1 MGYLGIVGKHNMAV
15 AARAHYDVAII
26 GGGPSGST
34 TGTLLRKY
42 DPKLRVLIL
51 EKERFPRE
59 HIGESQLPHIGAVL
73 HEMGVW
79 DKVEAAN
86 FPIKVGVTYRWGHS
100 PQLWDFEFI
109 PLKRMNLG
117 ERPGRF
123 EGQRRLCAF
132 QVERSRYDEIL
143 LRHAE
148 ELGCEVREET
158 QVREVLHEGD
168 RITGLR
174 LDDGSEVLARHY
186 LDCSG
191 HIGIVRRALGIGATV
206 PTALMNIAIWDY
218 WENTE
223 WAVEIGV
230 GGTRSQIMSLPGG
243 WIWFIPLGPTRT
255 SIGFVCPQEYYKR
268 RGLTPE
274 QLYVEALAREPRIS
288 ALCANGSREGRIR
301 STKDWSFVADR
312 LSGENW
318 FLVGEAG
325 GFADPILSG
334 GMTLAHTSAR
344 EAAYNILAID
354 RGEHDAAWLRE
365 QYDERQRRRVMQYI
379 RFADYW
385 YCANGQF
392 TDLEDMTAQIA
403 RDTGL
408 DMSPKQA
415 FRWLSFGGFAHED
428 FSYPGLGGLD
438 LLAVKEVTKLFVG
451 ESGDEWE
458 INKYNVFSLDL
469 AGSKKH
475 QMPVYSQGRILKAEC
490 FVRAGRWL
498 PNVGLYA
505 VVIQTLRRHHDLRS
519 IGAAV
524 EEKARAQ
531 AARGG
536 IGAGAFTTQAIATLE
551 TMLVEGWVKGSVDA
565 KRRAMIYRPIVD
577 SNFHENADVIPGL
590 PGPAHPAEP
599 PASS

>member
-1 MGYLGIVGKHNMAV
+1 MTGS
-15 AARAHYDVAII
+15 ARALYDVVIV
-26 GGGPSGST
+26 GGGPAGST
-34 TGTLLRKY
+34 AGALLKKY
-42 DPKLRVLIL
+42 EPSVRVLIL
-51 EKERFPRE
+51 EKEKFPRE

-73 HEMGVW
+73 QEMGVW

-100 PQLWDFEFI
+100 PELWDFEFI
-109 PLKRMNLG
+109 PLQRMELG

-123 EGQRRLCAF
+123 EGQRRLTAF
-132 QVERSRYDEIL
+132 QVERSAYDDIL

-148 ELGCEVREET
+148 ELGCEVREQT
-158 QVREVLHEGD
+158 QVREVLREGD
-168 RITGLR
+168 RVTGVR
-174 LDDGSEVLARHY
+174 LDDGTVITGRHY

-191 HIGIVRRALGIGATV
+191 HVGIVRRAMGVGVTV
-206 PTALMNIAIWDY
+206 PTKLMNIAIWDY

-255 SIGFVCPQEYYKR
+255 SIGFVCPQEYYKKC
-268 RGLTPE
+268 GMAPE
-274 QLYVEALAREPRIS
+274 ELYVDAIAREPRIM
-288 ALCANGSREGRIR
+288 ALTANGTREGRVR

-312 LSGENW
+312 LCGENW

-334 GMTLAHTSAR
+334 GMTLAHTAGR
-344 EAAYNILAID
+344 EAAYSILAID
-354 RGEHDAAWLRE
+354 RGRHDAGWLRE
-365 QYDERQRRRVMQYI
+365 QFDERQRRRVSQYI

-403 RDTGL
+403 KDAGL

-438 LLAVKEVTKLFVG
+438 LLAVKEVTKVFSG
-451 ESGDEWE
+451 EDHAGWE
-458 INKYNVFSLDL
+458 INRHNTFHLDL
-469 AGSKKH
+469 SGAHKH
-475 QMPVYSQGRILKAEC
+475 AMPVYAHGDIMKAEC
-490 FVRAGRWL
+490 FTRDGRWL
-498 PNVGLYA
+498 PNVGLYGLM
-505 VVIQTLRRHHDLRS
+505 ITILRKHHDLAS
-519 IGAAV
+519 IRAAL
-524 EEKARAQ
+524 ED
-531 AARGG
+531 AARRDTNRRGNLG
-536 IGAGAFTTQAIATLE
+536 FFVAQGIATLE
-551 TMLVEGWVKGSVDA
+551 TMLVEGWVKGSTD
-565 KRRAMIYRPIVD
+565 RRRGTLHYQPLSE
-577 SNFHENADVIPGL
+577 SNFHKNEDVL
-590 PGPAHPAEP
+590 PGDRDAE
-599 PASS
+599 S